1 MTKDNRESSSSTVS
15 SSSSQPPSRHQED
28 AILSKRLGQVVYLL
42 CLIKGFVFPFFKVSL
57 IALAEKV
64 LRAAIGSALPDE
76 LFGQIQTEIFDKSSN
91 PVMDTFLMR
100 SLTFYEAFAVVGGIT
115 AVISIVLPLGKALTE
130 NFLPYRE
137 VKRLQDLLFR
147 KFVLEPNSVAIDE
160 ATNLLYTK
168 INVVSKYWFNSKF
181 QKIDDIVTM
190 GACLVLYFIL
200 AWDLALALLGGMI
213 LVFVVSFLIWNK
225 LSTPWDSQRE
235 EKMTQ
240 ANNLLVDVVLCKEL
254 VLTQANELEEQAK
267 LRKLMEADREDIR
280 HLVWAKFISA
290 AIRVGTFT
298 MITPSLFFVVFM
310 WDLSMERVFQ
320 LLLIIVVTDEQMR
333 AFLSFTNHGPMEQEY
348 GRAKQEFCHV
358 LGMTEEELFPGDF
371 DDWTICGGG
380 KKKNSFEADE
390 SESKDDTRGEL
401 DLEVGGYDS
410 FRVERASTIGKK
422 QVSRRDLLRQAM
434 EDMSSELSDH
444 LNHPKNGVDKLS
456 LDAASFGY
464 KDKEG
469 NTFAIVQNLTTTL
482 NIGAHYAVMGETGV
496 GKSTFLKALS
506 GLHEPLS
513 GEIYFD
519 SKAVDPTSIEWRRQV
534 AVVTQH
540 AVFLSRSLREN
551 MIYGL
556 EDKVTDEQIYDA
568 LDKVKMKE
576 RIMTLPKGLDTI
588 IVGNGSHFSG
598 GQRQRLQ
605 IARLLLTNAPLVL
618 LDECT
623 SALDPD
629 TTTLVMD
636 LLQEFLVGKTMIMI
650 THDVSNLILAQH
662 VMEMKPGGVFEKAK
676 NQRVADIYSDL
687 DGRRPSE
694 ILQEF
699 QRGGINWLSESMR
712 SLDANSAHSNNS
724 ATAETPPT
732 PLRSLRSNKGSGKD
746 FLKSYSAHSAHS
758 RTFDGDAIIE
768 EEEGD
773 LSSGDLFDDEDD
785 EEAELA

>member
-15 SSSSQPPSRHQED
+15 SSSPSQPLSRHQED
-28 AILSKRLGQVVYLL
+28 AILSKRLGQVIYLL
-42 CLIKGFVFPFFKVSL
+42 CLVKGIAFPLFKVSL

-76 LFGQIQTEIFDKSSN
+76 LFGQIQTEIFAKSSN

-160 ATNLLYTK
+160 ATDLLYTK
-168 INVVSKYWFNSKF
+168 INVVSKYWTNSKF
-181 QKIDDIVTM
+181 RKIDDIVTM

-213 LVFVVSFLIWNK
+213 VVFVVSFLIWNK

-235 EKMTQ
+235 EKMAQ

-280 HLVWAKFISA
+280 HLAWAKFISA

-298 MITPSLFFVVFM
+298 MITPSLFFVVYT

-333 AFLSFTNHGPMEQEY
+333 AFLSFTDHGPLEEEF

-358 LGMTEEELFPGDF
+358 LGMTEEELFPADF

-380 KKKNSFEADE
+380 KKKNEEVDE

-401 DLEVGGYDS
+401 DLEVGGFDS
-410 FRVERASTIGKK
+410 FRVGKASTIGKK
-422 QVSRRDLLRQAM
+422 QVSRRESLRQIMA
-434 EDMSSELSDH
+434 DMSSELSKH
-444 LNHPKNGVDKLS
+444 LNHPKKGVDKLS

-482 NIGAHYAVMGETGV
+482 NMGEHYAVMGETGV

-540 AVFLSRSLREN
+540 AVFLNRSLREN
-551 MIYGL
+551 MVYGL

-576 RIMTLPKGLDTI
+576 RIMTLPNGLDTI
-588 IVGNGSHFSG
+588 IVGNGAHFSG

-676 NQRVADIYSDL
+676 NQRVADIYADL
-687 DGRRPSE
+687 EGRRPSE

-699 QRGGINWLSESMR
+699 QKGGINWIAESVR
-712 SLDANSAHSNNS
+712 SIDDSNHSNNS
-724 ATAETPPT
+724 ATDETPRVP
-732 PLRSLRSNKGSGKD
+732 RFSLRSKGSSKE
-746 FLKSYSAHSAHS
+746 FSKAHSG

-773 LSSGDLFDDEDD
+773 FTNCELLDDEDED
-785 EEAELA
+785 GLP